1 MQLEDF
7 PKVSEYMSKLP
18 PVSPSTP
25 LKDVAKHFKKYKIPI
40 VAVTDNTNVILGA
53 IYISTL
59 IKPFIPNF
67 IDYIDNFSFI
77 SNLGALE
84 HKIFSGE
91 MSALF
96 LAEDV
101 MDTNYPSIEETDST
115 VKALFAM
122 HREKVTGLIVK
133 KGNLYRG
140 IIVRCD
146 LLEFLY
152 GTNK

>member
-1 MQLEDF
+1 
-7 PKVSEYMSKLP
+7 MSKIP

-25 LKDVAKHFKKYKIPI
+25 LKDVAKHLKKYKTPI
-40 VAVTDNTNVILGA
+40 VAVTDNKNVICGA

-59 IKPFIPNF
+59 IKPFIPDF

-77 SNLGALE
+77 SNFGALE
-84 HKIFSGE
+84 QKIFSGE

-101 MDTNYPSIEETDST
+101 MDTDYPSIEETDSA

-122 HREKVTGLIVK
+122 HRENVTGLIVK

-140 IIVRCD
+140 IILRCD
-146 LLEFLY
+146 LLDFLY